1 MLNHVSEA
9 ESAPAAGA
17 KIRQFV
23 DSFLCGHAILTK
35 TLHASTTMAVV
46 NEPPPVVRPP
56 RHQVWL
62 SLVCFFVGLVASSTF
77 HSLPATL
84 TEDKSTADQLPWIS
98 CNKADALAR
107 ENEALRAAAV
117 SAAAATVAAVAAA
130 RKEAG
135 SSLFLP
141 VVTPPPNRSSLT
153 PAQTGVKAVAAATDS
168 AAELAVRLGHPLMP
182 GLRGDAARLPE
193 EKAGHPAVA
202 KCSTACAPWDDV
214 GLGPQRWWPLP
225 TRLPTGTT
233 LSTSKLSHQAV
244 QSLAGWW
251 EYRTPHRRQDAPPL
265 TPPLTSSVAPGTPS
279 TPSASVSTSVCAG
292 NFGSKWPSVAP
303 MHTCDA
309 KRPT

>member
-1 MLNHVSEA
+1 
-9 ESAPAAGA
+9 
-17 KIRQFV
+17 
-23 DSFLCGHAILTK
+23 
-35 TLHASTTMAVV
+35 MAVV

-77 HSLPATL
+77 HSLPASL

-130 RKEAG
+130 RSNRADALAHEIDALRAAAVSAAAAAASAVATARKEAG

-153 PAQTGVKAVAAATDS
+153 PAQAAATGS

-193 EKAGHPAVA
+193 ERAGHPAA
-202 KCSTACAPWDDV
+202 IKCSTACAPWDDV

-233 LSTSKLSHQAV
+233 LSTSKLSHQAA

-303 MHTCDA
+303 MHTCGA